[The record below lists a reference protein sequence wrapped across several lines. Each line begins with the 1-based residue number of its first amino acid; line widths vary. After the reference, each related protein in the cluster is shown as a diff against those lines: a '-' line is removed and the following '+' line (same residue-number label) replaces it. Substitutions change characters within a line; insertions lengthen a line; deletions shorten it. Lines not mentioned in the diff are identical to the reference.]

1 MTRSAP
7 PPLILLLA
15 LIWGCGGSGG
25 GSGVPAGVDPARAPA
40 PAEGLGAGTGA
51 AWYYRLPS
59 LTRYRITRVDSLAM
73 GQGAS
78 ARPQV
83 SAKVAHVTVRSEP
96 GNRISVSL
104 DSVNAPAG
112 SRLSHAAMDSV
123 RGLRWESASTP
134 RGKSAPFRPS
144 VRTVLAE
151 QLGQALDLLFQ
162 QLPSNGV
169 RVGDDWSDSEQVDL
183 HLDAFTARQTV
194 SREVR
199 ATIPARA
206 GQGIGL
212 EVSADL
218 TRKGTAMQGG
228 VRMQLDGSGKRVA
241 SYRLAPGGWP
251 AQMTARDSLSLTVR
265 TGDGSTVPVVWI
277 TQLVVES
284 NAPGR

>member
-1 MTRSAP
+1 ML
-7 PPLILLLA
+7 PPLTLLLA
-15 LIWGCGGSGG
+15 LTWGCGGG
-25 GSGVPAGVDPARAPA
+25 GSVGGVPAGVDPARGPAPA
-40 PAEGLGAGTGA
+40 PADGLGAGTGA
-51 AWYYRLPS
+51 AWYYRLPT

-96 GNRISVSL
+96 GNRLSVSL

-112 SRLSHAAMDSV
+112 SRISYAAVDSV

-134 RGKSAPFRPS
+134 RGRSAPFRAS
-144 VRTVLAE
+144 IRTVLAE

-162 QLPSNGV
+162 QLPSKGV

-183 HLDAFTARQTV
+183 HLDAFAAKQTV

-199 ATIPARA
+199 ATTPARA

-218 TRKGTAMQGG
+218 TRKGTATQGG

-251 AQMTARDSLSLTVR
+251 ARMTARDSLSLTVR
-265 TGDGSTVPVVWI
+265 TGDGTTVPVVWI

-284 NAPGR
+284 DAPGR